1 MLCNI
6 SSERHLSKRLFFF
19 VAAKITFRARFKK
32 NVIYIAKMVGKI
44 GNFVCFLY
52 FYDHFGPPVAMTRS
66 SLTETMPP
74 IKQQAGIRLALAQQA
89 YQAS

>member
-1 MLCNI
+1 MGCFDVRATPFEKIVFLRGCENHVSRSLQKNI
-6 SSERHLSKRLFFF
+6 
-19 VAAKITFRARFKK
+19 
-32 NVIYIAKMVGKI
+32 IYIAKMVGKI

-74 IKQQAGIRLALAQQA
+74 IRQQAGIRLPVAQQA